1 VRFLLDE
8 MYSPDIALALQR
20 KGTDAVSVHERSQL
34 EGEPSDREILRAATR
49 ERRVLVSN
57 NAKDLV
63 PIVDEFGLRGE
74 MHLGV
79 LLTSDVTF
87 PRTREMIALMVRSL
101 AAFAADRADDEM
113 RDDCQFLPR
122 VD

>member
-1 VRFLLDE
+1 MRFLLDE
-8 MYSPDIALALQR
+8 MYSPDIARALQR
-20 KGTDAVSVHERSQL
+20 KGVDAVSVHERSQL
-34 EGEPSDREILRAATR
+34 EGEPDDREVLRAATR

-63 PIVDEFGLRGE
+63 PIVDEFGLAGE
-74 MHLGV
+74 MHPGV

-87 PRTREMIALMVRSL
+87 PRTRDMISLMVRSL
-101 AAFAADRADDEM
+101 AAFATGRTDDEM

>member
-34 EGEPSDREILRAATR
+34 EGEPDDREILRAATR
-49 ERRVLVSN
+49 EGRVLVSN

-63 PIVDEFGLRGE
+63 PIVDEFGLGGE

>member
-1 VRFLLDE
+1 
-8 MYSPDIALALQR
+8 
-20 KGTDAVSVHERSQL
+20 
-34 EGEPSDREILRAATR
+34 
-49 ERRVLVSN
+49 VLVTN

-87 PRTREMIALMVRSL
+87 PRTKEMIALMVRSL
-101 AAFAADRADDEM
+101 AAFAAGRPTTKCATTASSCREWISCLCGHHWERA
-113 RDDCQFLPR
+113 PR
-122 VD
+122 

>member
-1 VRFLLDE
+1 
-8 MYSPDIALALQR
+8 MYSPEIALALQR
-20 KGTDAVSVHERSQL
+20 KGTDAVSVHARSQL
-34 EGEPSDREILRAATR
+34 EGEPDDREILRAATR
-49 ERRVLVSN
+49 ERRVLVTN

-87 PRTREMIALMVRSL
+87 PRTREMITLMVRWL
-101 AAFAADRADDEM
+101 AAFATGPADDEM
-113 RDDCQFLPR
+113 RDRCQVVSR

>member
-1 VRFLLDE
+1 MRFLLDE
-8 MYSPDIALALQR
+8 MYSPDIALALR
-20 KGTDAVSVHERSQL
+20 RSGIDAVSVHERSQL
-34 EGEPSDREILRAATR
+34 EGEPDDREILRAATR
-49 ERRVLVSN
+49 EGRVLVSN

-63 PIVDEFGLRGE
+63 PIVDEFGLGGE

-79 LLTSDVTF
+79 LLTNDVTF
-87 PRTREMIALMVRSL
+87 PRTRAMIVVMVRSL
-101 AAFAADRADDEM
+101 AGFAAERADDEM